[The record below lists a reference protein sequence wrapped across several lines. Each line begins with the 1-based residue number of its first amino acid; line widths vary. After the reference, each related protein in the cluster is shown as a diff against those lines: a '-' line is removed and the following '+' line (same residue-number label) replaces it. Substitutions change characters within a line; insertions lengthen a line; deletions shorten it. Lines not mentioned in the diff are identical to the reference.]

1 MTVEI
6 NWKKEKL
13 DLVEKD
19 VSFISKDGYLVK
31 IGDII
36 YWGTDSNR
44 LIVKNIEN

>member
-6 NWKKEKL
+6 NWQQKKLES
-13 DLVEKD
+13 VEKD
-19 VSFISKDGYLVK
+19 VIFVTKKRDLVK